1 MIKQINIMHHI
12 VEMANLYSL
21 HHCTNFMSKLNFRK
35 FRGHDFSYYKRLLVS
50 NTSLYKKIEKLFG
63 DDL

>member
-1 MIKQINIMHHI
+1 MIKQINITHHI

-21 HHCTNFMSKLNFRK
+21 HRCANFMSKLSFRK
-35 FRGHDFSYYKRLLVS
+35 FRGHDFSYYKRHLVS
-50 NTSLYKKIEKLFG
+50 NTLLYKKIEKSFG